1 MWVQMK
7 GEAAEKFA
15 LENQKIALG
24 LGRSFGGF
32 LSLFIVFYAI
42 GKKIWSVTREKR
54 QDGEAE
60 QQLWGAGEGRQES
73 YPGLASGSALRP
85 LPSPDPGGCR
95 AEEAAKGPGRLLVGV
110 WSGGEGSRGGQRPR
124 EAGPGGAG
132 GREPLRL
139 RRERRLGEGEPEP
152 PPPPETPKSLWGG
165 SGEGGGVPP
174 GGSGALRWG
183 GGGRRA
189 RRQTYP
195 VRWASAAAVR
205 EGGEGGRAGGR
216 EEEPR
221 LLLLLLPLLL
231 LLLAAAAAR
240 STIERWLTREGR
252 PAARPRPRPLL
263 PAPVPPARQWSTM
276 EGRRGPARGSA
287 PLPRRRVY
295 KHKRHAARAR
305 GIPSPPPP
313 RPPTTAPGRGR
324 ARPRRGQ
331 RPLNAAGGSRAEPGR
346 AASPPPPPPHS
357 PRRPRAQQPG
367 PAALALPPRSPQR
380 RARPVPAP
388 VVPAGWAAG
397 IAGGPAKQAP
407 RGAGHGAA
415 RTRRGG
421 GPALPGERGLA
432 LAPHQSTRHLVAPPE
447 PVLLVWG
454 GWVWVL
460 GLFFLYA
467 EATPKT
473 LPVSRPARANLARIC
488 RAVFLVLQNKSRAV
502 GGWGAAG
509 VTSDSET
516 SCRHDGPQNKTGGLG
531 RKRSL
536 GPCVGAV
543 ELWQV

>member
-183 GGGRRA
+183 GGGGGRGARLTPSAGRA
-189 RRQTYP
+189 RLP
-195 VRWASAAAVR
+195 CGR
-205 EGGEGGRAGGR
+205 EGRAGGR
-216 EEEPR
+216 
-221 LLLLLLPLLL
+221 
-231 LLLAAAAAR
+231 AGAR
-240 STIERWLTREGR
+240 RS
-252 PAARPRPRPLL
+252 
-263 PAPVPPARQWSTM
+263 
-276 EGRRGPARGSA
+276 RGCCCCCCRCCCCCW
-287 PLPRRRVY
+287 RRR
-295 KHKRHAARAR
+295 RL
-305 GIPSPPPP
+305 G
-313 RPPTTAPGRGR
+313 
-324 ARPRRGQ
+324 
-331 RPLNAAGGSRAEPGR
+331 
-346 AASPPPPPPHS
+346 
-357 PRRPRAQQPG
+357 AQ
-367 PAALALPPRSPQR
+367 L
-380 RARPVPAP
+380 
-388 VVPAGWAAG
+388 
-397 IAGGPAKQAP
+397 K
-407 RGAGHGAA
+407 
-415 RTRRGG
+415 
-421 GPALPGERGLA
+421 
-432 LAPHQSTRHLVAPPE
+432 
-447 PVLLVWG
+447 
-454 GWVWVL
+454 
-460 GLFFLYA
+460 
-467 EATPKT
+467 
-473 LPVSRPARANLARIC
+473 
-488 RAVFLVLQNKSRAV
+488 
-502 GGWGAAG
+502 
-509 VTSDSET
+509 
-516 SCRHDGPQNKTGGLG
+516 DG
-531 RKRSL
+531 
-536 GPCVGAV
+536 
-543 ELWQV
+543 